1 MYFFLLS
8 LIPHFV
14 VLPVAAIFSLWMF
27 LPSIDPHWYD
37 IDVWSFQWLTSS
49 FFLIQMLA
57 QDQSARDAESL
68 VINNFNT
75 KLVAKISSFKSNNTG
90 VNSFLLC
97 WPFMCVGYSIYDL
110 FLRSQPTFGTLT
122 PNSPRFWT
130 LPLLMGLKMPRPMGV
145 DLTCFGGA
153 SFLVFLHTCF
163 WLNYLFFSMIS
174 ATTIIP
180 AAMPTSISV
189 SKSVM
194 MFSAAPSFK

>member
-97 WPFMCVGYSIYDL
+97 WPFMCVSGTQYMIYSLGLNLHLGLSHPIHHD
-110 FLRSQPTFGTLT
+110 FGL
-122 PNSPRFWT
+122 S
-130 LPLLMGLKMPRPMGV
+130 
-145 DLTCFGGA
+145 
-153 SFLVFLHTCF
+153 H
-163 WLNYLFFSMIS
+163 YLWVWRCHVLWEWI
-174 ATTIIP
+174 
-180 AAMPTSISV
+180 
-189 SKSVM
+189 
-194 MFSAAPSFK
+194 